1 MASSGFVVL
10 DASAFYAGTAFLA
23 AGGGGNRNSNFLT
36 TTTAVMEEVAHIKKS
51 HAALDALLDSG
62 NLSIRDPDEA
72 GMSTVVA
79 AAKKTGDLAR
89 LSRADLSVLALA
101 LQAKATLVSDD
112 YAVANVAAT
121 LQIKVE
127 MSSGKGIK
135 ERRRYTTY
143 CSACG
148 RAFAPDKKECPLC
161 GNALKRKYKKEKIS

>member
-23 AGGGGNRNSNFLT
+23 AGSGYNKGNFVT
-36 TTTAVMEEVAHIKKS
+36 TSSIVEEVGHIKKS

-62 NLSIRDPDEA
+62 NLAIIDPDEA
-72 GMSTVVA
+72 STSTIVA
-79 AAKKTGDLAR
+79 AAKKTGDYAR

-101 LQAKATLVSDD
+101 LQMRATLVSDD
-112 YAVANVAAT
+112 YAAANVATA

-127 MSSGKGIK
+127 MSSGKGIR
-135 ERRRYTTY
+135 ERRKYMTH

-148 RAFAPDKKECPLC
+148 RAFSPDEKECPLC
-161 GNALKRKYKKEKIS
+161 GNALKRKYKKVG